1 MILKKNKNSSG
12 CTIIRFFSGWK
23 KKTGFESSSMSSR
36 KFAVLFR
43 SGFFSSLLSSYD
55 MGGGGGVGVWGGGS
69 NYASFI
75 QQFSI
80 KCQYL

>member
-1 MILKKNKNSSG
+1 MAEKKP
-12 CTIIRFFSGWK
+12 
-23 KKTGFESSSMSSR
+23 GFESSSMSSR

-43 SGFFSSLLSSYD
+43 SGFFSSLLSSYYI
-55 MGGGGGVGVWGGGS
+55 GGGGVGVWGGGP